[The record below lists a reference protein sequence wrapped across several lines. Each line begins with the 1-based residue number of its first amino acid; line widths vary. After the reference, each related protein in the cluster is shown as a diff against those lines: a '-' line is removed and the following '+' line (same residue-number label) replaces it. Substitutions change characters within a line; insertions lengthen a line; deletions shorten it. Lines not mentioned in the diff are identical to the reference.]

1 MRPVI
6 DARAD
11 STVDAA
17 PQTVNAVLDQIKGEE
32 LAENEE
38 LRASVEA
45 EQQAQLDGERAKL
58 VGGWQQAMQDARDI
72 VASAFPQLGAVW
84 TKDRMDNI
92 GAALARC
99 DEHYGWGGAGKLIGH
114 PLAGLAV
121 ASFPVALGTYQWI
134 KLEKERLATQR
145 LANKNAASDA
155 KIVKGDK
162 AATIDAA
169 IAAES
174 IAPA

>member
-1 MRPVI
+1 M
-6 DARAD
+6 
-11 STVDAA
+11 
-17 PQTVNAVLDQIKGEE
+17 
-32 LAENEE
+32 
-38 LRASVEA
+38 
-45 EQQAQLDGERAKL
+45 QA
-58 VGGWQQAMQDARDI
+58 ARDI
-72 VASAFPQLGAVW
+72 VASAFPALGAVW

-121 ASFPVALGTYQWI
+121 ASFPVAIGTVQWV

-145 LANKNAASDA
+145 LAQKNAASDVHIA
-155 KIVKGDK
+155 TGDK

-169 IAAES
+169 MAADS